1 MATNPVPQ
9 GNHPSNAEEQD
20 NFEKPTLAHLAKQ
33 THTGQILHVPDFL
46 NLVDDKI
53 LGNQIIQALGNSDYE
68 EERSAPK
75 KPTEA
80 STTSRDTVGSNAPKK
95 KRGRPAKRTSRISE
109 GLGSNEAPLV
119 VMESAN
125 DEIVTSN
132 LIATAIVP
140 VMPTGDHQPYPPSL
154 PTEFTNNEALISPL
168 QIEGLD
174 SQIEANILEKGS
186 EPFFDEDPIL
196 AIELL
201 RVKEWRKWRLEEYQ
215 SHISRAGPEIEKEEL
230 FALDWLGTEDIATA
244 IQMSTIEEAYTN
256 KVQAKLARSKE
267 KLPVMEESFYALSV
281 EDFEELDQ
289 ANLQEGLQRSIMDF
303 HHFPEEALIFQHDG
317 NAMTQGEGPSN
328 ANEREIQILN
338 EVPVQITV
346 EEQDVEPVTV
356 PEQDQVTV
364 VVENLV
370 EEPVEKEIAA
380 EAEEQVM
387 IPNVTN
393 AENISYSVTV
403 PVEAICEGV
412 VTAQDETL
420 VEANLD
426 ESQHGITT
434 DVPTAPQSHEMD
446 TTENLP
452 NTLEE
457 TNKNLFDNLI
467 DTQLITIPIHQ
478 KERELATQLKQM
490 KKNLTKNMVEDDENL
505 LSSLFIKVNECQ
517 EDISTRI
524 ANAMEV
530 RGDIQRHIYED
541 IYKQMQRL
549 SDYQK
554 NLNDAMQV
562 YNEKKEKGW
571 DEKFAALSKKVEAE
585 CCRGNNF
592 TLAQCQSL
600 LKVIHQHE
608 GQISAL
614 HNELSTFRYEH
625 TAKVDKIDSNVEKL
639 LDYAK
644 KGEESSHLALGTS
657 IPVES
662 SVGKRKG
669 VFGFASFASKDPRPK
684 FGVTQYFSDDRT
696 APYTM
701 EDVPAIMRKQPEGDQ
716 RLWVAKKNQ
725 ELKKGKSPAKSNIN
739 MLKEIEQ
746 YACHKGEYLSDG
758 RSFEECVRWFVL
770 GVLPGNNVIEAY
782 SYYITGQVYDE
793 YFVDEYVEDFR
804 KLREHIN
811 KMLEKRSM
819 EKSKA

>member
-9 GNHPSNAEEQD
+9 GNHPSNAEEQE

-46 NLVDDKI
+46 NVVDDKI
-53 LGNQIIQALGNSDYE
+53 LGNQIIQALRNSEFCKNAKPDKPDETFVLKKLKQHVGYGFVISE
-68 EERSAPK
+68 IMRKKGVPLRKPK
-75 KPTEA
+75 NVASFKYLFRNPKTLRRRKPTEA

-95 KRGRPAKRTSRISE
+95 KRGRAAKRTSRISE

-125 DEIVTSN
+125 DEIDWTPN
-132 LIATAIVP
+132 LRQIFWKKGV
-140 VMPTGDHQPYPPSL
+140 SL
-154 PTEFTNNEALISPL
+154 
-168 QIEGLD
+168 
-174 SQIEANILEKGS
+174 
-186 EPFFDEDPIL
+186 FFDEDPIL

-267 KLPVMEESFYALSV
+267 KLPVMEESFYALPV

-338 EVPVQITV
+338 E
-346 EEQDVEPVTV
+346 DF
-356 PEQDQVTV
+356 
-364 VVENLV
+364 
-370 EEPVEKEIAA
+370 
-380 EAEEQVM
+380 
-387 IPNVTN
+387 
-393 AENISYSVTV
+393 
-403 PVEAICEGV
+403 
-412 VTAQDETL
+412 
-420 VEANLD
+420 
-426 ESQHGITT
+426 ES
-434 DVPTAPQSHEMD
+434 D
-446 TTENLP
+446 
-452 NTLEE
+452 
-457 TNKNLFDNLI
+457 
-467 DTQLITIPIHQ
+467 
-478 KERELATQLKQM
+478 
-490 KKNLTKNMVEDDENL
+490 DDEASL
-505 LSSLFIKVNECQ
+505 KSTKRRKIIMSESSDSMNECQ

-662 SVGKRKG
+662 SVGKGKR

-684 FGVTQYFSDDRT
+684 FGVTQYFSDDKT
-696 APYTM
+696 TPYTM

-716 RLWVAKKNQ
+716 RLWVAMKNQ

-746 YACHKGEYLSDG
+746 YACHKGEYLRDG

>member
-53 LGNQIIQALGNSDYE
+53 LGNQIIQALGNSEFCKNAKPDKPDETFVLKKLKQHVGYGFVISE
-68 EERSAPK
+68 IMRKKGVPLRKPK
-75 KPTEA
+75 NVASFKYLFRNPKTLRRRKPTEA

-380 EAEEQVM
+380 EVEEQVM

-412 VTAQDETL
+412 VTAQDATL

-426 ESQHGITT
+426 EHGITT

-467 DTQLITIPIHQ
+467 DTQVIDEAHLQ
-478 KERELATQLKQM
+478 DFESD
-490 KKNLTKNMVEDDENL
+490 DDEASL
-505 LSSLFIKVNECQ
+505 KSTKRRKIIMSESSDSMNECQ

-571 DEKFAALSKKVEAE
+571 DEKFAALSKKLKLNVAE
-585 CCRGNNF
+585 
-592 TLAQCQSL
+592 
-600 LKVIHQHE
+600 
-608 GQISAL
+608 
-614 HNELSTFRYEH
+614 
-625 TAKVDKIDSNVEKL
+625 
-639 LDYAK
+639 
-644 KGEESSHLALGTS
+644 GEESSHLALGTS

>member
-53 LGNQIIQALGNSDYE
+53 LGNQIIQALGNSEFCKNAKPDKPDETFVLKKLKQHVGYGFVISE
-68 EERSAPK
+68 IMRKKGVPLRKPK
-75 KPTEA
+75 NVASFKYLFRNPKTLRRRKPTEA

-125 DEIVTSN
+125 DEIDWTPKLRQIFWKKGV
-132 LIATAIVP
+132 
-140 VMPTGDHQPYPPSL
+140 SL
-154 PTEFTNNEALISPL
+154 
-168 QIEGLD
+168 
-174 SQIEANILEKGS
+174 
-186 EPFFDEDPIL
+186 FFDEDPIL

-338 EVPVQITV
+338 E
-346 EEQDVEPVTV
+346 DF
-356 PEQDQVTV
+356 
-364 VVENLV
+364 
-370 EEPVEKEIAA
+370 
-380 EAEEQVM
+380 
-387 IPNVTN
+387 
-393 AENISYSVTV
+393 
-403 PVEAICEGV
+403 
-412 VTAQDETL
+412 
-420 VEANLD
+420 
-426 ESQHGITT
+426 ES
-434 DVPTAPQSHEMD
+434 D
-446 TTENLP
+446 
-452 NTLEE
+452 
-457 TNKNLFDNLI
+457 
-467 DTQLITIPIHQ
+467 
-478 KERELATQLKQM
+478 
-490 KKNLTKNMVEDDENL
+490 DDEASL
-505 LSSLFIKVNECQ
+505 KSTKRRKIIMSESSDSMNECQ

>member
-9 GNHPSNAEEQD
+9 GNHPSNAEEQE
-20 NFEKPTLAHLAKQ
+20 NLEKPTLAHLAKQ

-46 NLVDDKI
+46 NVVDDKI
-53 LGNQIIQALGNSDYE
+53 LGNQIIQALGNSEFCKNAKPDETFVLKKLKQHVGYGFVISE
-68 EERSAPK
+68 IMRKKGVPLRKPK
-75 KPTEA
+75 NVASFKYLFRNPKTLRRRKSTEA

-125 DEIVTSN
+125 DEVVTSN
-132 LIATAIVP
+132 LIETAIVP

-174 SQIEANILEKGS
+174 SQLEANILEKGS
-186 EPFFDEDPIL
+186 EPFFDEDAIL

-230 FALDWLGTEDIATA
+230 FALDWLGTEDIATT

-281 EDFEELDQ
+281 EDFEERLALQIWDDDSEGALPAAQSHLRSVFFPAVSCGTCQGLPLMLVTIILDLWRFSKKDLWRLFLEPIVPIPETKQ
-289 ANLQEGLQRSIMDF
+289 CLQRGL
-303 HHFPEEALIFQHDG
+303 PWFQLSRTLSMIG
-317 NAMTQGEGPSN
+317 AQQWSFRGVNGEGPSN

-338 EVPVQITV
+338 EVPVQMTV
-346 EEQDVEPVTV
+346 EEQDEEQDVEPVTV

-380 EAEEQVM
+380 EVEEQFM

-420 VEANLD
+420 VETNLD

-446 TTENLP
+446 TTEDLP

-467 DTQLITIPIHQ
+467 DT
-478 KERELATQLKQM
+478 
-490 KKNLTKNMVEDDENL
+490 
-505 LSSLFIKVNECQ
+505 
-517 EDISTRI
+517 
-524 ANAMEV
+524 
-530 RGDIQRHIYED
+530 
-541 IYKQMQRL
+541 
-549 SDYQK
+549 
-554 NLNDAMQV
+554 
-562 YNEKKEKGW
+562 
-571 DEKFAALSKKVEAE
+571 
-585 CCRGNNF
+585 
-592 TLAQCQSL
+592 
-600 LKVIHQHE
+600 
-608 GQISAL
+608 
-614 HNELSTFRYEH
+614 
-625 TAKVDKIDSNVEKL
+625 
-639 LDYAK
+639 
-644 KGEESSHLALGTS
+644 
-657 IPVES
+657 
-662 SVGKRKG
+662 
-669 VFGFASFASKDPRPK
+669 
-684 FGVTQYFSDDRT
+684 
-696 APYTM
+696 
-701 EDVPAIMRKQPEGDQ
+701 
-716 RLWVAKKNQ
+716 
-725 ELKKGKSPAKSNIN
+725 
-739 MLKEIEQ
+739 
-746 YACHKGEYLSDG
+746 
-758 RSFEECVRWFVL
+758 
-770 GVLPGNNVIEAY
+770 
-782 SYYITGQVYDE
+782 
-793 YFVDEYVEDFR
+793 
-804 KLREHIN
+804 
-811 KMLEKRSM
+811 
-819 EKSKA
+819 

>member
-1 MATNPVPQ
+1 MRKKGVPLRKPKNVASFKYLFRNP
-9 GNHPSNAEEQD
+9 
-20 NFEKPTLAHLAKQ
+20 KTL
-33 THTGQILHVPDFL
+33 
-46 NLVDDKI
+46 
-53 LGNQIIQALGNSDYE
+53 
-68 EERSAPK
+68 RRR

-80 STTSRDTVGSNAPKK
+80 STTSKDTVGSNAPKK

-132 LIATAIVP
+132 LIETAIVP

-174 SQIEANILEKGS
+174 SQLEANILEKGS
-186 EPFFDEDPIL
+186 EPFFYEDPIL

-356 PEQDQVTV
+356 PEQDQVTI

-380 EAEEQVM
+380 EVEEQVM

-403 PVEAICEGV
+403 PAEAICEGV

-467 DTQLITIPIHQ
+467 DTQVIDEAHLQ
-478 KERELATQLKQM
+478 DFESD
-490 KKNLTKNMVEDDENL
+490 DDEA
-505 LSSLFIKVNECQ
+505 SLK
-517 EDISTRI
+517 STKR
-524 ANAMEV
+524 
-530 RGDIQRHIYED
+530 R
-541 IYKQMQRL
+541 
-549 SDYQK
+549 
-554 NLNDAMQV
+554 
-562 YNEKKEKGW
+562 
-571 DEKFAALSKKVEAE
+571 
-585 CCRGNNF
+585 
-592 TLAQCQSL
+592 
-600 LKVIHQHE
+600 
-608 GQISAL
+608 
-614 HNELSTFRYEH
+614 
-625 TAKVDKIDSNVEKL
+625 KIIMS
-639 LDYAK
+639 
-644 KGEESSHLALGTS
+644 ESSDS
-657 IPVES
+657 
-662 SVGKRKG
+662 KRKG
-669 VFGFASFASKDPRPK
+669 ISHSIKANEEE
-684 FGVTQYFSDDRT
+684 SD
-696 APYTM
+696 
-701 EDVPAIMRKQPEGDQ
+701 
-716 RLWVAKKNQ
+716 Q
-725 ELKKGKSPAKSNIN
+725 EYG
-739 MLKEIEQ
+739 
-746 YACHKGEYLSDG
+746 
-758 RSFEECVRWFVL
+758 
-770 GVLPGNNVIEAY
+770 
-782 SYYITGQVYDE
+782 
-793 YFVDEYVEDFR
+793 
-804 KLREHIN
+804 
-811 KMLEKRSM
+811 
-819 EKSKA
+819 

>member
-9 GNHPSNAEEQD
+9 GNHPSNAEKQD

-33 THTGQILHVPDFL
+33 THTGQILHVPDFF

-53 LGNQIIQALGNSDYE
+53 LGNQIIQALGNSEFCKNAKPDKPDETFVLKKLKQHVGYGFVISE
-68 EERSAPK
+68 IMRKKGVPLRKPK
-75 KPTEA
+75 NVASFKYLFRNPKTLRRRKPTEA

-467 DTQLITIPIHQ
+467 DTQVIDEAHLQ
-478 KERELATQLKQM
+478 DFESD
-490 KKNLTKNMVEDDENL
+490 DDEASL
-505 LSSLFIKVNECQ
+505 KSTKRRKIIMSESSDSMNECQ

-571 DEKFAALSKKVEAE
+571 DEKFAALSKKLKLNVAE
-585 CCRGNNF
+585 
-592 TLAQCQSL
+592 
-600 LKVIHQHE
+600 
-608 GQISAL
+608 
-614 HNELSTFRYEH
+614 
-625 TAKVDKIDSNVEKL
+625 
-639 LDYAK
+639 
-644 KGEESSHLALGTS
+644 GEESSHLALGTS

-662 SVGKRKG
+662 SVGKGKG

-782 SYYITGQVYDE
+782 NYYITGQVYDE